1 MKCPKQSAKARW
13 LILAP
18 IIGLFAGMLVGCV
31 WAQARQG
38 KAESALPTIRVDF
51 VSPLRPQPT
60 AQNTATIFYDNFD
73 QPGDLRSRYFEY
85 GDANGSFVWSENEGY
100 GGRGAMR
107 CTFDKGQVTA
117 GNLKVLFGRNPLGR
131 GIRQNETFREI
142 YWRVYVKHEA
152 GWQGNPAKLAR
163 ATCLAGRDWS
173 QGFIAHVWGG
183 KGDVLCI
190 DPATGIRDSQKVT
203 TKYNDFDNLR
213 WLGLQNA
220 KTPIFSPAE
229 SGRWVC
235 VESGIYLNT
244 PGQKDGAFALWIDGK
259 LEAMRY
265 NLDWHGAWSDYAIN
279 AVFLEN
285 YWNQG
290 SVKKQSRWFD
300 EFAISTQRVGPIT
313 ASVTPSFT
321 RTTGTDVAAW
331 EAQVTADESGEDVLW
346 TSKTTD
352 GATKTLTIDA
362 EHGTFA
368 GSYKGL
374 QALAPGAM
382 YWLRQR
388 QRLSS
393 GVWSQWTAWHSPFLT
408 PPPPTAANPNQPRY
422 VYRYPHDPNGT
433 GKFYMGREIA
443 QVMGHQAAEWLDR
456 PERDVEEQPNKMI
469 EALQLKPGDVVAD
482 IGAGSGFITF
492 RLAPLVAP
500 KGKVYAVDIQPEML
514 DIIRKRMK
522 EKKVENV
529 EPILGTITDP
539 KLPPNSVDLILM
551 VDVYHEFDH
560 PYEMTQAMVRALK
573 PGGRLV
579 FVEYRLEDPRVPI
592 KLVHKMSEKQVR
604 LECSPHPLKWVETLN
619 ILPRQHIIVFRKDQ
633 TQ

>member
-1 MKCPKQSAKARW
+1 MKYPRQPAEVRW
-13 LILAP
+13 LIFAP
-18 IIGLFAGMLVGCV
+18 LIALGAVTVVGCV
-31 WAQARQG
+31 WAQARQVSE
-38 KAESALPTIRVDF
+38 ASPPATIRVDF
-51 VSPLRPQPT
+51 VSPLTPQPT
-60 AQNTATIFYDNFD
+60 AQHPATVFYDNFD
-73 QPGDLRSRYFEY
+73 QPGDLRARYFEY
-85 GDANGSFVWSENEGY
+85 SDANGSFVWSANEGY
-100 GGRGAMR
+100 GGRGGAMR
-107 CTFDKGQVTA
+107 CTFEKGQVSA
-117 GNLKVLFGRNPLGR
+117 GSLKVLFGRNPFGR
-131 GIRQNETFREI
+131 GVRQNETFREI
-142 YWRVYVKHEA
+142 YWRVYVKHEV

-190 DPATGIRDSQKVT
+190 DPATGIRDSRKVT

-220 KTPIFSPAE
+220 QTPIFGTAE

-235 VESGIYLNT
+235 VESGVYLNS

-259 LEAMRY
+259 LEAIRY
-265 NLDWHGAWSDYAIN
+265 NLDWHGAWNDYAIN

-290 SVKKQSRWFD
+290 AVKKQSRWFD
-300 EFAISTQRVGPIT
+300 EFAISTQRVGPI
-313 ASVTPSFT
+313 VTDTTPTFT

-331 EAQVTADESGEDVLW
+331 EAQVTADASGADVLW
-346 TSKTTD
+346 TSKTMD
-352 GATKTLTIDA
+352 GATKTLTVDA
-362 EHGTFA
+362 EHGTFT
-368 GSYKGL
+368 GSYSGL
-374 QALAPGAM
+374 RALTGGAM
-382 YWLRQR
+382 YWLRLR

-393 GVWSQWTAWHSPFLT
+393 GIWSQWTAWHSPFLT
-408 PPPPTAANPNQPRY
+408 TQPPSQPTTQPRY

-443 QVMGHQAAEWLDR
+443 QVMGHQAADWLDR

-469 EALQLKPGDVVAD
+469 AALQLKPTDVVAD

-492 RLAPLVAP
+492 RLAALVP

-514 DIIRKRMK
+514 DIIRQRMK
-522 EKKVENV
+522 DKKIENV
-529 EPILGTITDP
+529 EPVLGTITDP
-539 KLPPNSVDLILM
+539 NLPPNSVDLILM
-551 VDVYHEFDH
+551 VDVYHEFSH

-604 LECSPHPLKWVETLN
+604 REMSVFPSLQWIETLD
-619 ILPRQHIIVFRKDQ
+619 ILPRQHIIIFRKKEQ
-633 TQ
+633 G